1 MSRFLNLHGLALL
14 VGVVG
19 LLVSLGAFWVIRVE
33 LEARHQLE
41 FEWLAHNRNR
51 VLKKGIEERLDAVRS
66 LHDLFRVSE

>member
-41 FEWLAHNRNR
+41 LS
-51 VLKKGIEERLDAVRS
+51 G
-66 LHDLFRVSE
+66 